1 MAETVAEAKPKKMRS
16 PAYPGINLEVALKRA
31 RGLYDK
37 ERRNPVAY
45 PVAVG
50 YWGFGP
56 KSSGG
61 LVSVAAMKSFGLI
74 EDIERGAGGRILKL
88 TDLAFRILLDD
99 RPNSQDRSG
108 LIKQAGLRPKI
119 HSALWRKYGAELP
132 SDSNLKHAL
141 IFDFLFNEN
150 TVDEFIKE
158 YKETIR
164 FAGLSAS
171 DTVSPPDEDKGKGI
185 GADGP
190 SYQEET
196 LQEQQVTPNAP
207 KAPNLPPVN
216 PAAKPVGSSIPVTKD
231 CSMSVLAVGNVT
243 QKGLDQLIN
252 YLKLIRGSFPEG
264 EAEQEN

>member
-1 MAETVAEAKPKKMRS
+1 MAESTGEKAQKKMRS
-16 PAYPGINLEVALKRA
+16 PAYPAINLEIALKRA
-31 RGLYDK
+31 RGVYDK
-37 ERRNPVAY
+37 ERRNQVAY

-50 YWGFGP
+50 YWGFGQ

-74 EDIERGAGGRILKL
+74 EDVERSAGGRIIKL

-99 RPNSQDRSG
+99 RPNSQDRAA
-108 LIKQAGLRPKI
+108 LIKQAALRPKI
-119 HSALWRKYGAELP
+119 HAALWRKYGAELP

-141 IFDFLFNEN
+141 IFDFRFNEN

-164 FAGLSAS
+164 FAGLGTS
-171 DTVSPPDEDKGKGI
+171 DTLSPSDEDKNGHNADQ
-185 GADGP
+185 GASDG
-190 SYQEET
+190 EEA
-196 LQEQQVTPNAP
+196 LQEQQVTANTT
-207 KAPNLPPVN
+207 KSQNLPAVN

-243 QKGLDQLIN
+243 QKGLEQLISYIN
-252 YLKLIRGSFPEG
+252 LIKSSFPEDDS
-264 EAEQEN
+264 AAAN